1 MQKMFPSEEVLTTE
15 NFDVHQD
22 WEVPIVGF
30 FIIAAQDRRKR
41 SFLDFSPAE
50 LSELITLLS
59 RVRGAMDIVLG
70 IKDVYVFQNEDT
82 SHGFHVWLF
91 PRHDWM
97 EQIGRKIESVRPIMQ
112 FAVEKRCAEADL
124 IEVRAAA
131 KLVHDFLSK

>member
-1 MQKMFPSEEVLTTE
+1 MFPSEEVLTTE

-30 FIIAAQDRRKR
+30 FIIAARDERKK
-41 SFLDFSPAE
+41 SFSDFSPDE
-50 LSELITLLS
+50 LTEFIKLLS
-59 RVRGAMDIVLG
+59 RVRAAMDTVLG
-70 IKDVYVFQNEDT
+70 IKGVYVFQNEDT
-82 SHGFHVWLF
+82 RYGFHVWLF

-112 FAVEKRCAEADL
+112 FAMEKRCAEADL

-131 KLVHDFLSK
+131 KLVHDFLVE